1 MCGRDGV
8 QTCALPISLPPSL
21 PLSFSLS
28 LSSLFCSYAV
38 SYSIL
43 QLRYRVFCF
52 TPGITSQLF
61 PVFRSASDAADIKK
75 PYQSTFNGGSQPRIG
90 NDDGFDADY
99 TEKLRK
105 LSENQYTRSST
116 NLNKPSPTRH
126 SSTSAAG
133 SPGSAVSQASQRQP
147 YPSSPSQPVGHSKSH
162 VSVVLPTRSEE
173 HTSELQ
179 SRPHISYAVFC
190 LKKKKKKK
198 KTKQTTNQQHTQ
210 YNKR

>member
-1 MCGRDGV
+1 M
-8 QTCALPISLPPSL
+8 
-21 PLSFSLS
+21 
-28 LSSLFCSYAV
+28 
-38 SYSIL
+38 
-43 QLRYRVFCF
+43 
-52 TPGITSQLF
+52 
-61 PVFRSASDAADIKK
+61 FRSASDAADIKK

-162 VSVVLPTRSEE
+162 VSVVLPTSQQQVC
-173 HTSELQ
+173 Q
-179 SRPHISYAVFC
+179 SDTLTAFPFSYFC
-190 LKKKKKKK
+190 LVYLSVLAVCYSPLFRSIRL
-198 KTKQTTNQQHTQ
+198 NLEIVSAL
-210 YNKR
+210 